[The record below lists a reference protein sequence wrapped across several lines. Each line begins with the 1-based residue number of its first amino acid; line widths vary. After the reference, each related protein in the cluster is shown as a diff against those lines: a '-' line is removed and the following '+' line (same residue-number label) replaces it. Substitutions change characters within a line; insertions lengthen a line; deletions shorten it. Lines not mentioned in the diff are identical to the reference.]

1 MADNTKQ
8 SYSYGFLEIFS
19 FNKSKKKPEKTI
31 DDHLVSFLKEFL
43 KIKKQSDS
51 IEEVLMTKVVEYNGK
66 KYEVKVNIELNEQD
80 N

>member
-19 FNKSKKKPEKTI
+19 FNKPKKKPEKTI

-51 IEEVLMTKVVEYNGK
+51 IEEVSMTKVVEYNGK